1 MYGTTP
7 SPGPRPDSS
16 GRSHGGGAYGSGYR
30 DAAATASRYQE
41 LEVLSAS
48 PQQLVVI
55 VYDHLLACLKRAR
68 IAIAQEQPETRIAQ
82 LGRAKDAIA
91 ELLATLDHAKG
102 GEIARTLSGLYAFF
116 LTELGEIGMHPD
128 AARLTRVIEL
138 VEELRDAWAQIAE
151 GGA

>member
-1 MYGTTP
+1 MYGTRT
-7 SPGPRPDSS
+7 SAGAAPGS
-16 GRSHGGGAYGSGYR
+16 GTGYGGGYR
-30 DAAATASRYQE
+30 DSAATASRYQE

-91 ELLATLDHAKG
+91 ELLATLDHEKG
-102 GEIARTLSGLYAFF
+102 GEIARSLSGLYAFF
-116 LTELGEIGMHPD
+116 LSELGEIGMRPD

-138 VEELRDAWAQIAE
+138 VEELRDAWAQVAE
-151 GGA
+151 GAA

>member
-7 SPGPRPDSS
+7 APGPRPDSNGS
-16 GRSHGGGAYGSGYR
+16 PYGGGYGGYR
-30 DAAATASRYQE
+30 DAAASASRYQE

-68 IAIAQEQPETRIAQ
+68 IAIAQEQPDTRIAQ

-91 ELLATLDHAKG
+91 ELLATLDHAQG

-128 AARLTRVIEL
+128 AARLTRVIDL

-151 GGA
+151 GAA